1 MGEHVDKMINVVTS
15 CSFAAL
21 GMECL
26 FSSDFEKKINVV
38 RDARNIPRLEE
49 GIVVLLIVDLSSL
62 CSIADLRRNL
72 NFFRNYKGK
81 KRVGVIVSRYNV
93 HVSKAIFLWLR
104 EKCVFFMPRNLTS
117 FSRQVLLW
125 IKGRT
130 VNTFPVVYNCRDSRY
145 HLSLWE
151 LIILIFSIAGEP
163 PANLATILKIP
174 LRTLYYKRDSGA
186 RKLGLNGY
194 KDFCMAYMRGNV
206 RLEIERL
213 VNILGRCLV
222 LEN

>member
-1 MGEHVDKMINVVTS
+1 MINVVTS
-15 CSFAAL
+15 CSFAAW

-26 FSSDFEKKINVV
+26 LSSGLEKKINIVQY
-38 RDARNIPRLEE
+38 AKSIPVTEE
-49 GIVVLLIVDLSSL
+49 GIFVLLIVDLSSL
-62 CSIADLRRNL
+62 CSISDLRRNL
-72 NFFRNYKGK
+72 NYLRDYKGR
-81 KRVGVIVSRYNV
+81 KRIGVIVSQYNV

-104 EKCVFFMPRNLTS
+104 EKCVFFMPKNLLS
-117 FSRQVLLW
+117 FSRQIFLW
-125 IKGRT
+125 SKGRT
-130 VNTFPVVYNCRDSRY
+130 VHTFPVVYNCRDSRY

-163 PANLATILKIP
+163 PAILARILKIP

-194 KDFCMAYMRGNV
+194 KDFCIAYMGGKV

-222 LEN
+222 FEN